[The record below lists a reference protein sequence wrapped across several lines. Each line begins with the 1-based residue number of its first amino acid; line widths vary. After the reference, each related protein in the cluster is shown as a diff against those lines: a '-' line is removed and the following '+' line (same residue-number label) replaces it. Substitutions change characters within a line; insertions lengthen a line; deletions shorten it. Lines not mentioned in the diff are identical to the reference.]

1 MAPRIIPTEHGIDMY
16 RKMKCRCDVCR
27 NAARDMRAKYRP
39 LSDSKKIRLDPQPLI
54 DKLIAT
60 NQLYEVHQSKW
71 QGWLEKGIDIYWADF
86 WCIKFGYHP
95 VEIFGNAFY
104 QGCFDEERAA

>member
-1 MAPRIIPTEHGIDMY
+1 
-16 RKMKCRCDVCR
+16 
-27 NAARDMRAKYRP
+27 MRFTKANGKGG
-39 LSDSKKIRLDPQPLI
+39 LKKVLTFTGHPCHL
-54 DKLIAT
+54 
-60 NQLYEVHQSKW
+60 